1 VKPGPNMGKQETR
14 PKGKAKR
21 PSLAPPTS
29 GSGGKSGKT
38 TSAHQRGSSVHRPAT
53 RPSGRGA
60 APWAARHA
68 AKHAAEA
75 RQRNAEPPRP
85 GSARATLRTPDEAE
99 RIKARIGELHA
110 AMMKIRALRK
120 NLAVNFYEVGQI
132 LQQIQ
137 DNRLYD
143 AKGYASF
150 EAFAEREIDFGKALT
165 LKLARIPI
173 LFQKE
178 AIELGL
184 EALVA
189 ALNAIDEATG
199 GGSPQAA
206 PGGNRPALPMKPPP
220 RAGRG

>member
-1 VKPGPNMGKQETR
+1 MKPGPNMGKQETR
-14 PKGKAKR
+14 PKGKPKR
-21 PSLAPPTS
+21 PSLAPPAS
-29 GSGGKSGKT
+29 GPGGKAAGKT
-38 TSAHQRGSSVHRPAT
+38 AGRGSAAHRPAA

-75 RQRNAEPPRP
+75 RARNAEPPRP

-110 AMMKIRALRK
+110 ALVKIRGMRK
-120 NLAVNFYEVGQI
+120 NLAANFYEIGQI

-137 DNRLYD
+137 DNTLYD

-165 LKLARIPI
+165 LKLARIPV
-173 LFQKE
+173 LFQKQ
-178 AIELGL
+178 AIELGID
-184 EALVA
+184 ALVA

-199 GGSPQAA
+199 VAPPPAA
-206 PGGNRPALPMKPPP
+206 PGGNRPALPMKPP